1 MATILLQ
8 AAGAY
13 IGGFLGTFGGAI
25 GSAAGAMAGYALDRA
40 LINGTQRIEGPRLA
54 SARPFSAE
62 EGASIP
68 RLYGTARLGGTLIWA
83 TRFEESRSTRRQ
95 GKMGPKVTEYS
106 YYTNAAFLLCE
117 GEIAGI
123 RRIWADGREIDRE
136 AVELRVYTGSEEQQ
150 PDPLIEARQGAG
162 NAPAY
167 RGVAYVVLERLDIGG
182 FGNRIP
188 QLQFEVIRPVGR
200 LHKDVRA
207 VTLLPGA
214 TEYGLST
221 TPVTSR
227 RCPGDETYVNRNV
240 LFGATDIQ
248 ASLDELQQTC
258 PNLKHVALVVSWF
271 GDDLRAG
278 QCKVRP
284 MTTTAID
291 AGFSQ
296 QWRVSGLSRQD
307 APVVSLHDGGSAYG
321 GTPSDKSVMEAI
333 SEIRARGLGVTLYP
347 FIMMDVAHGNSLP
360 NPHGGSAQP
369 AYPWRGRISC
379 YPGPMQPASAD
390 RTPVART
397 QVTAFCGT
405 ALRTQFANSGETISF
420 TGGTDWGY
428 RRFILHYAHLAAR
441 AGGVDA
447 FLIGSELR
455 GLTTLRDQSNAFPFV
470 EQLGLLAE
478 DVRAVLGPQTRLS
491 YGADWSEYFGYHPP
505 DGSGDVFFHL
515 DPLWANPAIDAV
527 GIDNYMPL
535 SDWRDGD
542 YGGGN
547 PDGFSGPYDLQG
559 LGASIAAGE
568 GFDWYYPDG
577 AAREAR
583 MRVAISDGAH
593 GKPWVFRYK
602 DIVSWWSSQHFDR
615 IAGTEKT
622 SPTDWIPRKKPIW
635 FTELGCPAVDKGPNQ
650 PNVFPD
656 PKSAES
662 FTPYFSSGGR
672 SDLAQLR
679 FLEAHMKHWNP
690 ATEGFEEA
698 NNPLSPVYGGRMV
711 DFERTYLWA
720 WDTRPFP
727 AFPQRADLWSDGPHW
742 SRGHWLNGRLCN
754 PDVGALVDAILA
766 DHGYDDAIIGEVG
779 GSVQGYVIAD
789 PATARAAIEP
799 LCELFDLSLREE
811 NGRLVVERSGAGAGA
826 VIEADDLVVDD
837 AETVLETVRIPDH
850 ELPAEAL
857 ISFVNPSQDYQAAT
871 VRRTRTGVPGARQHM
886 IHFPGVLEPGQA
898 GALLDDWLKRVWY
911 QRETASFAVPQ
922 PNAGFSP
929 GALVTLPAS
938 ATNSDFLITGI
949 DDGMTRKVE
958 ARQIIRAA
966 PAPWR
971 ETVLPV
977 LQPPPL
983 VAGKPHVLFLDLP
996 TGAGGTEPTEQF
1008 RVAVWQ
1014 KPWRSQIVFASPED
1028 DGFASRQLL
1037 ARPAS
1042 LGQLVEDLEP
1052 GVEARVLR
1060 NSYIRVE
1067 LFDADAAS
1075 VSLQQMLN
1083 GANAAAVRSAAGAW
1097 EVIQFRRAE
1106 QVADNIWMLSELLRG
1121 QLGTTDAM
1129 LAGAASGSDFVILDD
1144 AVVPAGLAP
1153 SEIGLELNWKIGPA
1167 ATDISDLHFATS
1179 RQIGGLRARIPLAP
1193 VHLSARLA
1201 GADVMLSWK
1210 RRGRLDADGW
1220 DLPDIPLGEEKEEY
1234 RIEIAGPGG
1243 ETVRTL
1249 STPQPNWLYPEALIA
1264 ADFGVRPG
1272 ALEVTVRQAGG
1283 PTGWGIPSSSHL
1295 KII

>member
-25 GSAAGAMAGYALDRA
+25 GSAVGAMAGYALDRA

-54 SARPFSAE
+54 NARPFNAE
-62 EGASIP
+62 EGAPIP

-95 GKMGPKVTEYS
+95 GKMGPKVTEYA
-106 YYTNAAFLLCE
+106 YYANAAFLLCE

-136 AVELRVYTGSEEQQ
+136 AMELRVYTGSEEQL
-150 PDPLIEARQGAG
+150 PDPLIEARQRVG

-167 RGVAYVVLERLDIGG
+167 RGVAYVVVERLDIGG

-188 QLQFEVIRPVGR
+188 QLQFEVIRPVGP
-200 LHKDVRA
+200 LHMQVRA

-227 RCPGDETYVNRNV
+227 RRPGDESYVNRNV

-258 PNLKHVALVVSWF
+258 PNLKHVALVIAWF

-278 QCKVRP
+278 QCRIRP
-284 MTTTAID
+284 MTTTAIG

-296 QWRVSGLSRQD
+296 PWRVSGLSRQD
-307 APVVSLHDGGSAYG
+307 APVVSRYDGGPAYG

-347 FIMMDVAHGNSLP
+347 FIMMDVAHGNGLP
-360 NPHGGSAQP
+360 DPHGRSDQP

-379 YPGPMQPASAD
+379 FPGPGQPGSAD
-390 RTPVART
+390 RTLAARAQVA
-397 QVTAFCGT
+397 AFCGS
-405 ALRTQFANSGETISF
+405 AARTQFASAGDTISF
-420 TGGTDWGY
+420 TGGADWGY
-428 RRFILHYAHLAAR
+428 RRFVLHYAHLAAR

-470 EQLGLLAE
+470 EQLGLLAT
-478 DVRAVLGPQTRLS
+478 DARAVLGPRTRLS
-491 YGADWSEYFGYHPP
+491 YGADWSEYFGYHPS
-505 DGSGDVFFHL
+505 DGSGDAFFHL
-515 DPLWANPAIDAV
+515 DPLWANPAIDAI

-547 PDGFSGPYDLQG
+547 PDGFSGPHDVQG
-559 LGASIAAGE
+559 LRASIAAGE

-583 MRVAISDGAH
+583 VRRAISDGAY

-602 DIVSWWSSQHFDR
+602 DIVGWWSSRHFDR
-615 IAGTEKT
+615 IAGVEEPA
-622 SPTDWIPRKKPIW
+622 PTAWLPKGKPIW

-656 PKSAES
+656 PKSSES

-679 FLEAHMKHWNP
+679 FLEAHMKHWN
-690 ATEGFEEA
+690 AASGDFREA
-698 NNPLSPVYGGRMV
+698 DNPLSPVYGGRMV
-711 DFERTYLWA
+711 DFDRTYLWA

-727 AFPQRADLWSDGPHW
+727 AFPQRADLWSDGGHW
-742 SRGHWLNGRLCN
+742 SRGHWLNGRLSN
-754 PDVGALVDAILA
+754 PDVGALVAAILA
-766 DHGYDDAIIGEVG
+766 DHGYHDAIVGEVG
-779 GSVQGYVIAD
+779 GSVQGYVLAD

-799 LCELFDLSLREE
+799 LCELFDLSAREE
-811 NGRLVVERSGAGAGA
+811 NGRLVIERSGASAGT
-826 VIEADDLVVDD
+826 VLEVDDLVVEDTQ
-837 AETVLETVRIPDH
+837 AALETIRIPDH

-857 ISFVNPSQDYQAAT
+857 ISFVNPAQDYQTAT
-871 VRRTRTGVPGARQHM
+871 VRRTRAGVPGARQHL

-911 QRETASFAVPQ
+911 QRETISFAVPQ

-929 GALVTLPAS
+929 GALIRLPAS
-938 ATNSDFLITGI
+938 AANSDFLITGI

-958 ARQIIRAA
+958 ARQIVRAA

-971 ETVLPV
+971 ETVLPA
-977 LQPPPL
+977 LQAPPL

-996 TGAGGTEPTEQF
+996 AGAGGTEPADQF
-1008 RVAVWQ
+1008 RIAVWQ
-1014 KPWRSQIVFASPED
+1014 KPWRSQVVFSSPENE
-1028 DGFASRQLL
+1028 GFASRQLL
-1037 ARPAS
+1037 TRQAS
-1042 LGQLVEDLEP
+1042 PGRLLEELGP
-1052 GVEARVLR
+1052 GVEGRLLR

-1067 LFDADAAS
+1067 LFDAQAAS
-1075 VSLQQMLN
+1075 VSLQRMLN
-1083 GANAAAVRSAAGAW
+1083 GANAAAVRSATGAW

-1106 QVADNIWMLSELLRG
+1106 QAADNVWLLSELLRG

-1129 LAGAASGSDFVILDD
+1129 LAGAASGSDFVMLDD
-1144 AVVPAGLAP
+1144 AVVPAGLTP
-1153 SEIGLELNWKIGPA
+1153 SEGGLELNWKVGPA

-1179 RQIGGLRARIPLAP
+1179 RQIGGLRACTPLSP
-1193 VHLSARLA
+1193 VHIRARLA
-1201 GADVMLSWK
+1201 GGDIMLSWM

-1220 DLPDIPLGEEKEEY
+1220 DAPDIPLGEEHEEY
-1234 RIEIAGPGG
+1234 RIAIAGPGG
-1243 ETVRTL
+1243 DPVRVVSVL
-1249 STPQPNWLYPEALIA
+1249 KPNWLYPQASIA

-1272 ALEVTVRQAGG
+1272 ALDVTVSQAGG
-1283 PTGWGIPSSSHL
+1283 PAGWGIPGSSRV
-1295 KII
+1295 KIV